1 MGNRS
6 SGQVHPSG
14 PEGAPERPL
23 SSEEQVGLEMDGPPR
38 TPMGHSS
45 RSRGASGP
53 PVSSRGLAGRPGSGS
68 ADELPDVDDE
78 KTKPS
83 LSVVRR
89 VPLLCAD
96 LLSNAL
102 QLAQK
107 EAGADTARTRARW
120 VLGPDG
126 SWKTVGTM
134 SNSKRSICATRC
146 APF

>member
-1 MGNRS
+1 MS
-6 SGQVHPSG
+6 P
-14 PEGAPERPL
+14 
-23 SSEEQVGLEMDGPPR
+23 
-38 TPMGHSS
+38 
-45 RSRGASGP
+45 
-53 PVSSRGLAGRPGSGS
+53 RGLVGRSGSGS
-68 ADELPDVDDE
+68 ADELPDVEDE
-78 KTKPS
+78 KAKPS

-89 VPLLCAD
+89 VPLQCAD

-134 SNSKRSICATRC
+134 SNSKKIDLRDEVRSALVLHVSVL
-146 APF
+146 